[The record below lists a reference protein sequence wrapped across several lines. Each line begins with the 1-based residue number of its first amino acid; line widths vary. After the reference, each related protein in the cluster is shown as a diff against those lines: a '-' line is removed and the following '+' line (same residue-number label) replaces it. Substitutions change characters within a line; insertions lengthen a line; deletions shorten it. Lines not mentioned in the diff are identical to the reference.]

1 LESLAAGSRDDVA
14 NLCGGNFR
22 ESLTDFV
29 DRYIVEETTANG
41 EE

>member
-1 LESLAAGSRDDVA
+1 LESLAAGSRDEVI
-14 NLCGGNFR
+14 NLCGGIFR

-29 DRYIVEETTANG
+29 DRYIVEETTVDG